1 MSFNSIKS
9 PYSLGNILFLFFLL
23 SGTCFAL
30 FALVSS
36 DLGYSLITT
45 TLFPDSVGIPFQK
58 IDFGE
63 LSFQITLDNFL
74 IFQEFEAITPMK
86 RIPESFLFAA
96 VFFVTL
102 VSILTLFSSL
112 NKFYFIA
119 AGIFW
124 ILLLT
129 LGNFNGLNI
138 VSPSANYS
146 LLIVLTGGVLPM
158 VLLHIWGQNLS
169 FYLKWIIIS
178 LSLTGAVF
186 LLIQLSPIIRP
197 DLFLAEHTLVLAI
210 GLSLFW
216 MAWVGHG
223 FISGIYILL
232 SRINQNVGIR
242 ISWQIA
248 LISLIYILLLF
259 SMLLDLTGEVNLPF
273 PVFNPLFLVLP
284 IGFFGWYS
292 VDIKTKTDIEQP
304 VSAWALKALY
314 LMGFGLS
321 IWLIWKLKVSGNQPA
336 EEFVKHGLV
345 YTQIGFS
352 IFFLVY
358 LFSNF
363 LSIMDSGKA
372 VDKVLFKP
380 YSLPY
385 YHLRIGSLMA
395 IMVLTIYA
403 DGIVGVQANA
413 LSNNILADYYYETD
427 QKLEASILYDNSW
440 NRYRKNPKAKHT
452 VAQLLFQLN
461 QPTLAKQ
468 HLEQSFSEVPQVDNI
483 LLLADRLHLENKL
496 FEAIFYLEEG
506 LNRFPNNPF
515 LKNNLALFYI
525 KLNREEE
532 AINLL
537 DDSPNQTLNSNY
549 LALSTKLGKS
559 DTTHSL
565 SNDLISL
572 INRAGSIHYLGE
584 KLPSNL
590 KEDLISKSLSSETP
604 LLTHVG
610 LRNSWTEKDS
620 SDPSIAHQL
629 LDSLGKEEVYLDF
642 LMQLQET
649 ASLRSLASGRITET
663 VKNLNGLAFRN
674 PGDAAYYLQLSSDI
688 LGSNLDFE
696 KASIDLLAAIEKGFL
711 AIEPYHLSFLKLG
724 NQIAMAD
731 TLARKFDLQTPDYL
745 NDDFIQTWRNFHR
758 TLPEKLFSQWIQMDD
773 LNTKVIFANRLLIHK
788 SHGLPKS
795 AINELVDFLANNSN
809 ANPALIEFGLDPD
822 FQNQSS
828 ISKFMN
834 YQNLGEELTGNPYLT
849 PLILVAAERINDP
862 LDQYEVLNAAAEFN
876 KDPILWIRKIQSAR
890 RIGLGN
896 YATAALMEMR
906 EWMSDQELEKL
917 QLENF

>member
-1 MSFNSIKS
+1 MLFNPIKS
-9 PYSLGNILFLFFLL
+9 TYSLGNILLLFFLL
-23 SGTCFAL
+23 SGTCFAIFVL
-30 FALVSS
+30 ISS
-36 DLGYSLITT
+36 SSGYSLIAT
-45 TLFPDSVGIPFQK
+45 TLFPDSIGIPYQK
-58 IDFGE
+58 IDIGE

-74 IFQEFEAITPMK
+74 IFQEFEAITPLK

-96 VFFVTL
+96 VFFITL
-102 VSILTLFSSL
+102 VSILTLFSNL
-112 NKFYFIA
+112 NKLYFIA
-119 AGIFW
+119 TGVFW

-138 VSPSANYS
+138 IAPSSNYS
-146 LLIVLTGGVLPM
+146 LLILLTGGVLPM
-158 VLLHIWGQNLS
+158 VLLNIWGQNLS
-169 FYLKWIIIS
+169 FFLKWIIIF

-210 GLSLFW
+210 GLSLCW

-223 FISGIYILL
+223 LISGIYILL
-232 SRINQNVGIR
+232 SRINQDVGIR

-248 LISLIYILLLF
+248 LLSLIYILLLF

-304 VSAWALKALY
+304 SSAWALKALY
-314 LMGFGLS
+314 LLGFGLS

-372 VDKVLFKP
+372 IDKVLFKP

-413 LSNNILADYYYETD
+413 LSNNILADYYYKTD

-452 VAQLLFQLN
+452 LAQLLFQLN

-468 HLEQSFSEVPQVDNI
+468 HLEQSFSEVPQVANI

-532 AINLL
+532 AINML

-559 DTTHSL
+559 DTTLSL

-572 INRAGSIHYLGE
+572 INRSGSIHYLGE

-604 LLTHVG
+604 LLTHAG

-629 LDSLGKEEVYLDF
+629 LDSLGKEEAYLDF

-696 KASIDLLAAIEKGFL
+696 KAAIDLLAAIEKGFL
-711 AIEPYHLSFLKLG
+711 AIEPYHLSILKLG
-724 NQIAMAD
+724 NQAAIAD

-745 NDDFIQTWRNFHR
+745 DDDFVQTWRNFHR
-758 TLPEKLFSQWIQMDD
+758 TLPEKLFSKWIQIDD

-795 AINELVDFLANNSN
+795 AIKELVDFLGSNSN
-809 ANPALIEFGLDPD
+809 ANTELIEFGLDPD
-822 FQNQSS
+822 FQNQNS
-828 ISKFMN
+828 ISNFMN

-890 RIGLGN
+890 RIGLEN
-896 YATAALMEMR
+896 YATAALMKMR
-906 EWMSDQELEKL
+906 EWMSDQELENL